1 MGPATRHGLLIG
13 LAAAA
18 LGLGL
23 GAAGL
28 LDGVER
34 AAWDWRVR
42 ALARPSDATGDIV
55 LILLDQPSLD
65 WGELENGLGWP
76 WPRQVWAPVLDFCRR
91 GGAGVVA
98 FDILFTEASTY
109 GVEDDALLGAAAAD
123 GGRFVAARTL
133 LLEPGSL
140 DAGPG
145 AAPIPEL
152 AAAAARI
159 ANVTDT
165 PDPDG
170 VFRRAGLVRRHEGA
184 LVPSLGLA
192 AWMLRAGVSD
202 APVLDGGRLRV
213 GDRAVPVAADGSA
226 LLRYRGGPGTYATFS
241 VAAVIQS
248 ELRLLAGEAPVL
260 DPETLRGKVVL
271 VGYSAPGL
279 KDLRATPLSPTAPGA
294 VVHAAVVDD
303 LLADDFMTPAPA
315 LWTSLAVLLA
325 GLGAA
330 LLVTRSAGARR
341 GALGA
346 AAALLAPGAL
356 GLGTYAAGLGWPVVP
371 LQTAVAAA
379 VLGGFVRNYATEGRQ
394 RRFLKTAFRHY
405 LSPAVIER
413 ILVDPDALKLGGERR
428 ELTIMFSDLAGFTAL
443 SEGMEPEALTT
454 LLNDY
459 LTDMTDIVLEEG
471 GTLDKYEGDAILA
484 FWNAPLAQPD
494 HAARACR
501 AAVRCQR
508 KLAERRPEF
517 RARCGRDL
525 TMRVGLHTGEVVVG
539 NMGSRQRF
547 DYTVLGDAANL
558 ASRLEGANKAFG
570 SATLISGATLAAA
583 AGAAQVRDLGTC
595 AVVGRRE
602 PVPVHELT
610 GLAGDATPA
619 GHDAFAAALGRLQAG
634 ELPAAADAFAALAA
648 DDPVAAV
655 FAGRCR
661 DALAAGEAFR
671 GHWNLTSK

>member
-1 MGPATRHGLLIG
+1 MTQATRHGLLIG
-13 LAAAA
+13 MAAAA
-18 LGLGL
+18 LSLGL
-23 GAAGL
+23 GAAGA
-28 LDGVER
+28 LDGIER
-34 AAWDWRVR
+34 TAWDWRVR
-42 ALARPSDATGDIV
+42 ALARPAPTTDAV
-55 LILLDQPSLD
+55 ALILLDQGSLD
-65 WGELENGLGWP
+65 WGEQENGLGWP

-91 GGAGVVA
+91 GGASVVA

-109 GVEDDALLGAAAAD
+109 GVEDDAALGAAVAD
-123 GGRFVAARTL
+123 QGRFVGARTL
-133 LLEPGSL
+133 VLEPGAL
-140 DAGPG
+140 DAAPG
-145 AAPIPEL
+145 ALPIDEV
-152 AAAAARI
+152 AGAAARL

-170 VFRRAGLVRRHEGA
+170 VFRRAGLVRRLDGE
-184 LVPSLGLA
+184 LIPSLGLA
-192 AWMLRAGVSD
+192 AWMLHAGAD
-202 APVLDGGRLRV
+202 APPELRDGRLRV
-213 GDRAVPVAADGSA
+213 GDRAVPVAADGAA
-226 LLRYRGGPGTYATFS
+226 LLRYRGGPGTYPAYS

-248 ELRLLAGEAPVL
+248 ELRLLEGGAPTV
-260 DPETLRGKVVL
+260 DPELLRGRIVF

-294 VVHAAVVDD
+294 VVHATVADD
-303 LLADDFMTPAPA
+303 LLADDFLTPVPA
-315 LWTSLAVLLA
+315 LPAALTVLLA
-325 GLGAA
+325 AVGAA
-330 LLVTRSAGARR
+330 LLVTRTPDARR

-346 AAALLAPGAL
+346 ALALLAPAGL
-356 GLGTYAAGLGWPVVP
+356 GLATYAAGLGWPVVP
-371 LQTAVAAA
+371 LQAAVAAS

-428 ELTIMFSDLAGFTAL
+428 ELTIMFSDLAGFTSL
-443 SEGMEPEALTT
+443 SEGLDPEALTT

-459 LTDMTDIVLEEG
+459 LTDMTDIILEEG

-494 HAARACR
+494 HAERACR

-508 KLAERRPEF
+508 RLAERRPEF

-570 SATLISGATLAAA
+570 SATMISGATLAAA
-583 AGAAQVRDLGTC
+583 AGAVQVRDLGTA
-595 AVVGRRE
+595 AVVGRKE

-610 GLAGDATPA
+610 GLAGDAPPP
-619 GHDAFAAALGRLQAG
+619 GHPEFAAALARLRAG
-634 ELPAAADAFAALAA
+634 ELDAAAAAFAALADRDA
-648 DDPVAAV
+648 VAAV
-655 FAGRCR
+655 FARRCR
-661 DALAAGEAFR
+661 EALDAGEPFT